1 MAIKLKTKTA
11 AQVAN
16 QAAQAA
22 RQAAVESKAGITTK
36 IGVTAPAASSAAPA
50 AQSTPTP
57 SQSSTPATRTSVA
70 TPTATPTATPVAQN
84 FYKVNGTYYR
94 EDGSKILN
102 LTDLNAAAKA
112 GGKEISAPGASPTGT
127 AATAAPAAGTSYAI
141 KAGDTLSR
149 IAQQNGTTVDAL
161 MKLNPQIT
169 NPNMIYAGK
178 SLTLPGAAA
187 PTIADA
193 STIAEANAAINANQE
208 SDIASAKTASELPP
222 VKTTA
227 EIMADLKK
235 TIEPTTAAP
244 SLPNYT
250 KTLSDLRSAYG
261 VTDAENSLNA
271 LKAQEA
277 DLLAASAAQQYA
289 ETQKTVPMNV
299 ISGRISEE
307 EAQAAF
313 RLKAVQNSIQSVTNQ
328 LNTKYNIIDTMMKTS
343 EMDYNAATT
352 AYDKQMAT
360 NIQLYNAAKN
370 IEDDQKTDVQHA
382 QDIARSNAQIMLN
395 ALATSGKTVA
405 DLSAT
410 DQAALTKLGVESGL
424 GANFFSL
431 VADKSTGKEI
441 LTTIASDNDSK
452 VVVIYKDGT
461 RSEIATGLN
470 NRVPGS
476 GGGSSGGSSA
486 TSRKDAQTA
495 ADRESIQNDISA
507 STGADGYTD
516 PDKMRAIRHN
526 IAVNDPG
533 NLSWFDNAF
542 PPELMLDPNNPSYD
556 NLRSENK
563 W

>member
-1 MAIKLKTKTA
+1 MATKKKTA
-11 AQVAN
+11 AQIAN
-16 QAAQAA
+16 QAGQAA
-22 RQAAVESKAGITTK
+22 RQAAVESKAGIATK
-36 IGVTAPAASSAAPA
+36 VGVTAPAGSSSAPSS
-50 AQSTPTP
+50 QSTPAP
-57 SQSSTPATRTSVA
+57 SQPSASSTRTS
-70 TPTATPTATPVAQN
+70 TATPTVSAPAVQN
-84 FYKVNGTYYR
+84 FYKVGGSYYR
-94 EDGSKILN
+94 DDGSKILN
-102 LTDLNAAAKA
+102 VADLNAAAKA
-112 GGKEISAPGASPTGT
+112 GGKEVSAPGAAATPT
-127 AATAAPAAGTSYAI
+127 AAAAGASYAI

-149 IAQQNGTTVDAL
+149 IAQSNGTTVDAL

-169 NPNMIYAGK
+169 NPNLIYAGK
-178 SLTLPGAAA
+178 SLTLPGAVA

-193 STIAEANAAINANQE
+193 TTVAEANSAINANQE
-208 SDIASAKTASELPP
+208 ADIASATTTSELPP

-227 EIMADLKK
+227 DIMADIKK
-235 TIEPTTAAP
+235 TIEPTIAAP
-244 SLPNYT
+244 ALPNYT
-250 KTLSDLRSAYG
+250 KTLSDLRNSYG

-277 DLLAASAAQQYA
+277 DLLAASAEQQYS

-299 ISGRISEE
+299 INGRISEE

-313 RLKAVQNSIQSVTNQ
+313 RLRAVQNSIQSVTNQ

-370 IEDDQKTDVQHA
+370 IEDDQKTDVQHS

-395 ALATSGKTVA
+395 ALTTSGKTVA
-405 DLSAT
+405 DLSAS

-431 VADKSTGKEI
+431 VADKSVNKEI

-461 RSEIATGLN
+461 TAEIATGLI
-470 NRVPGS
+470 NRVAGS
-476 GGGSSGGSSA
+476 GGSGGSGSTA
-486 TSRKDAQTA
+486 TQRKDAQTA

-507 STGADGYTD
+507 STGSDGYTD
-516 PDKMRAIRHN
+516 PEKMRAIRHN

-542 PPELMLDPNNPSYD
+542 PPEMMLDPNNPNYD